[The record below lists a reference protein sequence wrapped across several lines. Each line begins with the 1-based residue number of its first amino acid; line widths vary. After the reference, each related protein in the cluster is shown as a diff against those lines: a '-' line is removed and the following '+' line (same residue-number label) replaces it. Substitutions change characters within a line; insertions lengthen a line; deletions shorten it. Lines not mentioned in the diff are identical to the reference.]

1 MERLEGLCVDEI
13 GMGWMIDSEHGF
25 IWHNGATGMH
35 TSYLGFCPEKQ
46 TAVVVLSNLS
56 QEEDIQTT
64 TLGFKK
70 LLELSR

>member
-1 MERLEGLCVDEI
+1 MSGLCVDEI
-13 GMGWMIDSEHGF
+13 GMSWIIDKENGI
-25 IWHNGATGMH
+25 IWHNGATGVH
-35 TSYLGFCPEKQ
+35 TSYLGFCPEKN

-70 LLELSR
+70 LLEITD